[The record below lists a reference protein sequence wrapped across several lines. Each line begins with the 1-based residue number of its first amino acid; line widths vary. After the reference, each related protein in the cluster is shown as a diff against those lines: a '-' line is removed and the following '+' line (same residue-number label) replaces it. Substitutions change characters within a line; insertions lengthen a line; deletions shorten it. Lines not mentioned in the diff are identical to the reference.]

1 MQMPDEK
8 RAMESGAAELVLYV
22 VELFVINTEHK
33 NAVRQNFWGAIGER
47 RTGDGGESAVRNSS
61 KVGLGGSAQAQHGGY
76 QEAVT

>member
-22 VELFVINTEHK
+22 VELFVINTK